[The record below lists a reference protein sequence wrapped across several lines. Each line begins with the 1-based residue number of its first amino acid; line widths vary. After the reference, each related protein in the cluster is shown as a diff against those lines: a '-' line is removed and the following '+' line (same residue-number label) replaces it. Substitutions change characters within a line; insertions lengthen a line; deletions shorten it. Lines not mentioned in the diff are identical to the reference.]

1 MKLYL
6 NNTAAGLVPL
16 YDDDYEQK
24 RKLRLGKVYLAEIKL
39 ARNVQFHRKY
49 FALIRCAWE
58 YQNGEMQAFFK
69 DDVNLFRKTVEVAAG
84 VCERVYN
91 LSLKSWVDIPKSI
104 SFSSM
109 SAEEFDEMYERIK
122 DVLFSTFLRHI
133 SEEEF
138 SKNLISF

>member
-58 YQNGEMQAFFK
+58 YQNGEVQAFFK

-84 VCERVYN
+84 ICDRVFN
-91 LSLKSWVDIPKSI
+91 IQLKTWVDIPRSI
-104 SFSSM
+104 AFSAM
-109 SAEEFDEMYERIK
+109 DEAEFTDMYEKIK
-122 DVLFSTFLRHI
+122 DVLFSTFLKDI
-133 SEEEF
+133 DYKEF
-138 SKNLISF
+138 QSNLINF

>member
-1 MKLYL
+1 M
-6 NNTAAGLVPL
+6 
-16 YDDDYEQK
+16 
-24 RKLRLGKVYLAEIKL
+24 
-39 ARNVQFHRKY
+39 
-49 FALIRCAWE
+49 
-58 YQNGEMQAFFK
+58 
-69 DDVNLFRKTVEVAAG
+69 AAG

>member
-49 FALIRCAWE
+49 FALIKCAWE
-58 YQNGEMQAFFK
+58 YQNESVQSFFHN
-69 DDVNLFRKTVEVAAG
+69 DCNLFRKTVEVAAG
-84 VCERVYN
+84 ICDRVFN
-91 LSLKSWVDIPKSI
+91 LRLKEWVDIPRSI
-104 SFSSM
+104 SFSAM
-109 SAEEFDEMYERIK
+109 DEAEFAEMYERIK
-122 DVLFSTFLRHI
+122 DVLFSTFLKDI
-133 SEEEF
+133 DYKEF
-138 SKNLISF
+138 QSNLINF